1 MNEIFDPYAPQDDWE
16 DDREA
21 EMESYI
27 CPMDVDEM
35 RDFVA
40 HRFKREIKSRGLSQE
55 QVAKICGIS
64 QARVSNIIHLTGN
77 VSLEYMLEVC
87 EKFGVNFNLR
97 LAD

>member
-1 MNEIFDPYAPQDDWE
+1 MNEVFDPYAPQDDWE
-16 DDREA
+16 ADRKA

-77 VSLEYMLEVC
+77 VSLEYMLGVC

>member
-1 MNEIFDPYAPQDDWE
+1 MMFLTLMPHKMIG
-16 DDREA
+16 RLIEA

-40 HRFKREIKSRGLSQE
+40 SFREIKSRGLSQE

-77 VSLEYMLEVC
+77 VSLEYMLGVC
-87 EKFGVNFNLR
+87 ENLV
-97 LAD
+97 LISI